1 MAENITSLYDIYN
14 RPNDAGKATD
24 IQSDDLFLMQRG
36 TGSNQNKCIKGS
48 DVLKSSGLVVV
59 NSNDMEPRTLYEKLN
74 DSGTI
79 GFMEDENNGHLRVK
93 AFLFEN
99 CVETRHLVD
108 ALVTTAKLGSSSV
121 TTAKIAEGAVT
132 ESKIAL
138 NSIQEQAIKDGA
150 VTTSKLGDGSV
161 STAKLQNASVSGA
174 KLGASLINSQYSV
187 NLLIGTDIDQ
197 STNTFASKIHT
208 FSAVDYG
215 GIIDVSVY
223 ARGVNIT
230 YMDNVKFQIRKTGSS
245 TAETEWDVDKLIVTE
260 LSRRL
265 LVKNGVNSPAT
276 YELWVI
282 GDVTSAM
289 PTGLSGFLACEVE
302 LRGIS
307 MA

>member
-14 RPNDAGKATD
+14 RPNDKGKATD

-36 TGSNQNKCIKGS
+36 TGSDRNKCIKGS

-74 DSGTI
+74 NSGTI

-150 VTTSKLGDGSV
+150 VTTSKLCDGSV
-161 STAKLQNASVSGA
+161 STAKLQNNAVTGA
-174 KLGASLINSQYSV
+174 KLDSSV
-187 NLLIGTDIDQ
+187 ISDYVKAELEYGTDIDG
-197 STNTFASKIHT
+197 SGNINFLAKT
-208 FSAVDYG
+208 FSSVAPG
-215 GIIDVSVY
+215 GLIDVSLFLEAVQP
-223 ARGVNIT
+223 T
-230 YMDNVKFQIRKTGSS
+230 YMSQVEIGIRKSGENTDEMTWTIGTMDPDHVMSHRLVVKNSTQNAVNYELRLLGKTTSS
-245 TAETEWDVDKLIVTE
+245 VPSG
-260 LSRRL
+260 LSR
-265 LVKNGVNSPAT
+265 
-276 YELWVI
+276 
-282 GDVTSAM
+282 
-289 PTGLSGFLACEVE
+289 FLACYINIV
-302 LRGIS
+302 GVSI
-307 MA
+307 A